1 MISVVG
7 KYISLFALLI
17 AVALAALISGAF
29 PIGPAEGLMALVSP
43 NTASIDAR
51 DVYVV
56 RELRL
61 PRLIGALVIG
71 ALLGGSG
78 MVMQGL
84 FRNPLADPG
93 LIGVSSGAALFAVG
107 ALFFGLSTASAFL
120 GIPIHFVLPVLA
132 FTGALVAATLALRLS
147 LVSGRAVMSILLLV
161 GICIQFFG
169 GALTSLFVFASD
181 DESLRSI
188 TFWLMGGFAGISSDM
203 LPVILIVGAPAL
215 AVLWRHH
222 SEIDLLALGEVQAE
236 ATGVDVKR
244 IRKRMVL
251 VAAIAVGL
259 SVAFSGVVGFIGLA
273 APHLARLI
281 FGARHRLS
289 LPGAMLLGAL
299 LAASSDL
306 LARLIVLPKEL
317 PVGIVTAFLGTP
329 FMLFLLLKLRR
340 KMGFAA

>member
-1 MISVVG
+1 MTRVVG

-29 PIGPAEGLMALVSP
+29 PIGPAEGLLALVSP
-43 NTASIDAR
+43 NAGTIDAR

-61 PRLIGALVIG
+61 PRLIGALFIG

-93 LIGVSSGAALFAVG
+93 LIGVSSGAALFAVA

-120 GIPIHFVLPVLA
+120 GVPIHFVLPILA
-132 FTGALVAATLALRLS
+132 FTGALVAAALALRLS

-203 LPVILIVGAPAL
+203 LPVILIVGTPAL
-215 AVLWRHH
+215 VLLWRHH
-222 SEIDLLALGEVQAE
+222 REIDLLALGEVQAE

-251 VAAIAVGL
+251 VAAVAVGL

-281 FGARHRLS
+281 FGARHKLS

-299 LAASSDL
+299 LATSSDL

-340 KMGFAA
+340 KIGFTA